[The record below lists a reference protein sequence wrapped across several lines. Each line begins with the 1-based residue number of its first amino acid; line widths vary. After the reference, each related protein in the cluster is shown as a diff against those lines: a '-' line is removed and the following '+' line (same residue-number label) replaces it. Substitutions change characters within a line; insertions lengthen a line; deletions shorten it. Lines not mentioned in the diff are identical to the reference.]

1 MVVRSNARR
10 AVIACAAILVASC
23 GLHREEA
30 PSPLP
35 AAPFARAA
43 SHAVSALIVLHAF
56 RGYTGGT
63 SSGSPLLAVNGVLYG
78 VANGGRG
85 PCQCGIVYRLER
97 DGSRNKFAP
106 IYEFKG
112 QFYRKYPDGAYP
124 TGNLVAGAHGELYG
138 VTSSGGSAG
147 SGTVIKLTP
156 SSRGYLESI
165 LYSFLG
171 GADASQPDA
180 MILFRGNLF
189 GVGEVGGSAS
199 KGAVFEL
206 ALSSSAYTESVLY
219 SFKGGNDGA
228 YPSKVL
234 VDSKGNLY
242 GITAEGGGGGVGYCS
257 QGCGS
262 VFEVSPASQG
272 YRERVLHAFQGYSD
286 GGFPNALT
294 IGASGALYGTT
305 SDGKGTVFELLPVG
319 STYSDSVIYQI
330 PRRIGRL
337 GSDEPNGPFKR

>member
-1 MVVRSNARR
+1 M
-10 AVIACAAILVASC
+10 
-23 GLHREEA
+23 
-30 PSPLP
+30 
-35 AAPFARAA
+35 
-43 SHAVSALIVLHAF
+43 
-56 RGYTGGT
+56 
-63 SSGSPLLAVNGVLYG
+63 
-78 VANGGRG
+78 
-85 PCQCGIVYRLER
+85 
-97 DGSRNKFAP
+97 
-106 IYEFKG
+106 
-112 QFYRKYPDGAYP
+112 
-124 TGNLVAGAHGELYG
+124 
-138 VTSSGGSAG
+138 
-147 SGTVIKLTP
+147 
-156 SSRGYLESI
+156 
-165 LYSFLG
+165 
-171 GADASQPDA
+171 
-180 MILFRGNLF
+180 
-189 GVGEVGGSAS
+189 
-199 KGAVFEL
+199 

-319 STYSDSVIYQI
+319 STYSDSVIYQF
-330 PRRIGRL
+330 PGGSGGWGPTSLTVRL
-337 GSDEPNGPFKR
+337 SGNLYGSLQNAGTHRKACRADYGCGTLYQLQKSGSTYAEATLYSFKGGNDGAAPASLSPAPNGSLYGTTYAGGRKSCVGGLVSVAGCGTIFELTP